1 MPISIIIS
9 VIALLILVVYD
20 LFLASFT
27 FKMEP
32 KFMISFFGTLL
43 VGILILW
50 GLVTRKRL
58 AWQWGRVIGLVAG
71 ILSTIGAIASI
82 SQMVIANSGNT
93 AHVLATI
100 TLSIHSVCLVVI
112 TSMLGRNSA
121 KEFFGL
127 ICPVLRSIQRYSCGF
142 LFQTVQV

>member
-1 MPISIIIS
+1 
-9 VIALLILVVYD
+9 
-20 LFLASFT
+20 
-27 FKMEP
+27 
-32 KFMISFFGTLL
+32 MISFFGTLL

-93 AHVLATI
+93 AHGGIEAHIPAVECAPKDLTGAGDMLAGTFLYGI
-100 TLSIHSVCLVVI
+100 THGVDPRVAAKAGNYLAMKVI
-112 TSMLGRNSA
+112 TQIGARLHRGTRQFWDGIMAAS
-121 KEFFGL
+121 
-127 ICPVLRSIQRYSCGF
+127 
-142 LFQTVQV
+142 